1 MAVSKKESMMV
12 NEEEMEDDSDMG
24 DDVSDSELEQESEG
38 ESEEEGDVRL
48 AEPSQNA
55 TYNKDGLLEKLA
67 DMSWPEH
74 AKWIDKLTLDIDQEQ
89 PVDVNDDLTR
99 ELAFYTQALNGTR
112 MAFEKL
118 QGMGLPFLRPE
129 DYYAEM
135 VKSDSHME
143 KVKSRLLVEKKN
155 MEEAEERRKA
165 REAKKLSK
173 EIQNQKLKERAKQ
186 KKESIESVKKWRKQR
201 QQSGFA
207 GGDKGSELD
216 SAFEDGKPFEKSS
229 KKRPGVAPGDRSG
242 GKAKYAGKGKKPKKR
257 EVKDSKF
264 GFGGRKGS
272 RKQNVAET
280 TNDLRGFNKQEVSL
294 PISTTMLV
302 STLDLLTQA
311 ASNSLYVFC
320 FCNLIIVMIVVGSK
334 PGSYFD
340 QESELSLSKV
350 THTTTNDKQV
360 DHDAKCEQKGTISSS
375 VVRNE
380 VSNVKT
386 ELASNEKVV
395 IADQI
400 VDNKECDNDDELRRR
415 SEEFIEK
422 ATSNSLFIFCFCN
435 LIIAIIV
442 LGSKSISDDHVESA
456 IHIRMSTNKHDQEDE
471 QGTSAKQVG
480 EERQESNA
488 LMQVSQES
496 KANNAVTDDCTV
508 SKTKYGNGNDETE
521 AGDDE
526 LRTRVE
532 EFIQKV
538 NKAWNAEFLRTTCVF

>member
-1 MAVSKKESMMV
+1 MVVSKKESTMV

-229 KKRPGVAPGDRSG
+229 KKRPGVLLEIDLEGRQNMLERGRSQRREKSRIPSLDLEG
-242 GKAKYAGKGKKPKKR
+242 GKVP
-257 EVKDSKF
+257 
-264 GFGGRKGS
+264 
-272 RKQNVAET
+272 
-280 TNDLRGFNKQEVSL
+280 
-294 PISTTMLV
+294 
-302 STLDLLTQA
+302 
-311 ASNSLYVFC
+311 
-320 FCNLIIVMIVVGSK
+320 GSK
-334 PGSYFD
+334 M
-340 QESELSLSKV
+340 SLKPP
-350 THTTTNDKQV
+350 
-360 DHDAKCEQKGTISSS
+360 TI
-375 VVRNE
+375 
-380 VSNVKT
+380 
-386 ELASNEKVV
+386 
-395 IADQI
+395 
-400 VDNKECDNDDELRRR
+400 
-415 SEEFIEK
+415 
-422 ATSNSLFIFCFCN
+422 
-435 LIIAIIV
+435 
-442 LGSKSISDDHVESA
+442 
-456 IHIRMSTNKHDQEDE
+456 
-471 QGTSAKQVG
+471 
-480 EERQESNA
+480 
-488 LMQVSQES
+488 
-496 KANNAVTDDCTV
+496 
-508 SKTKYGNGNDETE
+508 
-521 AGDDE
+521 
-526 LRTRVE
+526 
-532 EFIQKV
+532 
-538 NKAWNAEFLRTTCVF
+538 